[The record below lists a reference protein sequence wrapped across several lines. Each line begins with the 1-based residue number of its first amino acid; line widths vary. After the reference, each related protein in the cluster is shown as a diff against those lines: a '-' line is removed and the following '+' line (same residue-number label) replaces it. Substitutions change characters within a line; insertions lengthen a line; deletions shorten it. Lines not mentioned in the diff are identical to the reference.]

1 MYRYN
6 TLKGLCNAEFYA
18 NMQAQNGG
26 IMNSHPVKS
35 NEFYVQI
42 KFKKTH
48 LLFRSLSQYI

>member
-48 LLFRSLSQYI
+48 LLLRSLSQYI